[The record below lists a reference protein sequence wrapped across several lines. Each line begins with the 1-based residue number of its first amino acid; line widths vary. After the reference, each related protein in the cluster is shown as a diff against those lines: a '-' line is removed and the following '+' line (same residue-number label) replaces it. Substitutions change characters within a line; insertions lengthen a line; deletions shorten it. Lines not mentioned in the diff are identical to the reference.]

1 MLPYSAETHLDL
13 LLSYNSLIQPLQIT
27 GYLTAV
33 FLLVLLLWPRGNS
46 DRLVA
51 GLLALGWGWTG
62 YAYLVAT
69 LSEVNW
75 GAYVFGAA
83 FGVEALLLLWSGTLR
98 GNLRLRGD
106 RSAASWAGLFFIL
119 FALAVYPGVP
129 LLLGHEWQTLQHVGT
144 APAPTVIL
152 TIGVLL
158 LAAERTP
165 VHLLAIP
172 VIWSIADGA
181 TAWALGLWWDLS
193 LPAAGM
199 AAVFLSIVRPRV

>member
-1 MLPYSAETHLDL
+1 
-13 LLSYNSLIQPLQIT
+13 
-27 GYLTAV
+27 
-33 FLLVLLLWPRGNS
+33 
-46 DRLVA
+46 
-51 GLLALGWGWTG
+51 
-62 YAYLVAT
+62 
-69 LSEVNW
+69 
-75 GAYVFGAA
+75 
-83 FGVEALLLLWSGTLR
+83 
-98 GNLRLRGD
+98 
-106 RSAASWAGLFFIL
+106 
-119 FALAVYPGVP
+119 VP
-129 LLLGHEWQTLQHVGT
+129 LLLGHEWQALQHVGT

-152 TIGVLL
+152 TFGVLL